1 MTRTYKDLLN
11 KLNKMNEFQLNSD
24 ITIYDNDEYHK
35 ATLVF
40 ADESVDVLD
49 DGHPIIAAAAKTEVQ
64 PC

>member
-49 DGHPIIAAAAKTEVQ
+49 DGHPIIASF
-64 PC
+64 